1 VQLTKHTDY
10 GLRTLV
16 YLAMHPGRRVST
28 AEIAEIFDVPQTHL
42 TKVVGRLASGGIVTT
57 HRGRGGGSELA
68 MSPDAIHIG
77 TVVRQLEGE
86 AHLIDCNRPLCPILR
101 ACNLRGLMRDAQNA
115 FLDILDNCT
124 LQDVIGNQ
132 HQELSALLVAPAAF
146 NAVIP
151 GTRCT

>member
-1 VQLTKHTDY
+1 MQLKKHTDY

-28 AEIAEIFDVPQTHL
+28 AEIAEMFDIPQNHL
-42 TKVVGRLASGGIVTT
+42 TKVVGHLASSGILTT
-57 HRGRGGGSELA
+57 RRGRGGGSELA
-68 MSPDAIHIG
+68 VSPDAIHVG

-86 AHLIDCNRPLCPILR
+86 ARLINCNRPLCPILR
-101 ACNLRGLMRDAQNA
+101 ACHLRGLMRDAQTA

-132 HQELSALLVAPAAF
+132 HQELSALLAVPATSSR
-146 NAVIP
+146 VTS